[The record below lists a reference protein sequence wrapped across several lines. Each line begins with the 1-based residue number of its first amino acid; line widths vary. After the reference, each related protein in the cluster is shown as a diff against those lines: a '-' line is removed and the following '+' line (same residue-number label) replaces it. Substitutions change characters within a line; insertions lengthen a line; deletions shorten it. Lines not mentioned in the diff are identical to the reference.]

1 MAVAMMSHRGSS
13 TQFSSALVL
22 LLTVVVLD
30 RGSTVVKS
38 LREPDDAMSLKRP
51 MTKRRVARM
60 PGDILIGALFPVH
73 RQPSLKTAYTRQ
85 CGEVRSSLKIIILFH
100 FNRVFTVLHIG
111 LSLWLSRLI
120 RFLSHSTCWAYLAG
134 DLQRPGIKSGS
145 RHVGRLD

>member
-100 FNRVFTVLHIG
+100 FNRVFYRTTYWAVSVAKSTNTLSEPQYLLG
-111 LSLWLSRLI
+111 LSGW
-120 RFLSHSTCWAYLAG
+120 
-134 DLQRPGIKSGS
+134 RPAEA
-145 RHVGRLD
+145 RD